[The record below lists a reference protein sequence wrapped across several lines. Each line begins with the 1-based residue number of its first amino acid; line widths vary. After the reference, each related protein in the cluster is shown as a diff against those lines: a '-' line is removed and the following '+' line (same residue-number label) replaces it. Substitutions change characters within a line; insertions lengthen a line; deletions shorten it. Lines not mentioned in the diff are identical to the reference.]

1 MVQAVVRAQVARPLR
16 GGESKMLQPRTLR
29 HTLENEQGGGG
40 GQMDVNETLL
50 KTRERRSL
58 HRRHRSGSFI
68 QGLARNND
76 DN

>member
-1 MVQAVVRAQVARPLR
+1 
-16 GGESKMLQPRTLR
+16 
-29 HTLENEQGGGG
+29 
-40 GQMDVNETLL
+40 MDVNETLL